1 MFRDPDSSDI
11 LTFGVPVGSRPPG
24 ITFDPVTGVFSGTP
38 EADASQGGP
47 AGNGVYSIVVTASDG
62 HGGITST
69 VVTFRFANEP
79 PVAANDRAAT
89 QPGTS
94 TVIDVLGNDRDGGM
108 DGDVLTITA
117 ATSQGGG
124 VEITE
129 HGTLRFTPDPG
140 FTGLATIT
148 YTISDGQ
155 GGTSTAQAIVLV
167 TPNIHVTGPG
177 MPDAPI
183 QSSLPMPSSQISAAG
198 AVVAAV
204 EQSGALGSIGNT
216 LGATGLIDATANQVS
231 GLGGIGGT
239 REGARV
245 IHTDGREVHRIWQ
258 LNGVIDPSGSRHSY
272 SWQPEGLTGFS
283 LRHTFAEDAIGD
295 GKAQVVLESLVRERT
310 LIVRMTST
318 ELPGHPTVVDYRVMQ
333 ADGRPLPV
341 WLDRVGPQVL
351 MGERPAN
358 SEV

>member
-1 MFRDPDSSDI
+1 
-11 LTFGVPVGSRPPG
+11 
-24 ITFDPVTGVFSGTP
+24 
-38 EADASQGGP
+38 
-47 AGNGVYSIVVTASDG
+47 
-62 HGGITST
+62 
-69 VVTFRFANEP
+69 
-79 PVAANDRAAT
+79 
-89 QPGTS
+89 
-94 TVIDVLGNDRDGGM
+94 
-108 DGDVLTITA
+108 
-117 ATSQGGG
+117 
-124 VEITE
+124 
-129 HGTLRFTPDPG
+129 
-140 FTGLATIT
+140 
-148 YTISDGQ
+148 
-155 GGTSTAQAIVLV
+155 
-167 TPNIHVTGPG
+167 

-341 WLDRVGPQVL
+341 WLDRVGSQVL

-358 SEV
+358 SEVVSLRVVAILSDGSTIERNVLIQTTSGEIQPLASGKRSEFGPAFDTQIERHAASFAPSFDQLTEVLASAGMTVR